1 MDTLLIVNWVAT
13 IAVILYAL
21 GLFAYLLKT
30 RYQFIQLGRKEDF
43 DARIGE
49 RVSDLVE
56 KVFGQSKLL
65 KDKKM
70 GLIHVFFFYGFLM
83 VQFGAI
89 DLIWKGL
96 APGSH
101 LPLGGAYG
109 FFTFF
114 QEIVAVVIL
123 VAVIGA
129 FYRRYV
135 EKLARLKRGWKNG
148 LVLIFIGGLMI
159 STLIGNG
166 MGLIWHG
173 HSFNGYEPVASS
185 IAAVFGFL
193 PPVAAAAI
201 FYIMW
206 WVHLL
211 LLLTFLVYIPQ
222 GKHFHLITSIVN
234 VGVNR
239 LDRRGT
245 LKPVDFA
252 ALEEA
257 EDEDDMPAL
266 GVGKIQ
272 DFTQKQLLDLYAC
285 VECGRCTNMCPATG
299 TGKMLSP
306 MDLLVKMRDHL
317 TFTGAVVT
325 KQKPWVPFQFFNNT
339 KGNQLAMAAGAE
351 GAVIEDIYS
360 PSLIGD
366 VITEEEI
373 WACTTCRNC
382 EDQCPVMNEHVDKI
396 IDLRRYLTMTE
407 GKVNPDAQRAMTNIE
422 RQGNPW
428 GLNRKE
434 KENWRDLDPSINIP
448 TVKEAKKSGEGFE
461 YLFWVGSMGSFDNRS
476 QKIAL
481 SFARLLNEAG
491 VKFAILGNKEKNSGD
506 TPRRLGNEFLFQE
519 LATANIDEFEKNEVT
534 KIVTI
539 DPHAYNIFKNEYGDF
554 GWHGEVYHHTELL
567 YDLIQQGRLTMNHRV
582 DETIVFHDSCYLGRY
597 NDVYDPPREILKGIP
612 GVNLVEMERNRQDAM
627 CCGAGGGLMWMEEHV
642 GNRINVAR
650 TEQAL
655 KTEASVISSGCPY
668 CLTMLQDG
676 TKAKEVEDK
685 IGTYDIAELLERAV
699 FGSGAPVDEEPAEEA
714 AEETQEDTAP
724 IPVVEETT
732 VETAQAA
739 PPSSSPEEV
748 QAAEEAVAT
757 TEGIE
762 STELI
767 QADVEVTEISS
778 TDEPK
783 A

>member
-1 MDTLLIVNWVAT
+1 MNALLVVNW
-13 IAVILYAL
+13 IAFVLVLLYAL

-30 RYQFIQLGRKEDF
+30 RYDYIQLGRKEQF
-43 DARIGE
+43 DARIQE
-49 RVSDLVE
+49 RVQDLIE

-70 GLIHVFFFYGFLM
+70 GLVHVLFFYGFLL
-83 VQFGAI
+83 VQLGAI
-89 DLIWKGL
+89 DFIWKGL

-101 LPLGGAYG
+101 IPLGGLYG
-109 FFTFF
+109 FFTFT
-114 QEIVAVVIL
+114 QEIVVLVIL
-123 VAVIGA
+123 IAVAVA
-129 FYRRYV
+129 FYRRYM
-135 EKLARLKRGWKNG
+135 EKLARLKRGFKNG
-148 LVLIFIGGLMI
+148 LVYMFLSILMI

-166 MGLIWHG
+166 MGIVWHNHG
-173 HSFNGYEPVASS
+173 LSAYEPVASV
-185 IAAVFGFL
+185 IAFVFQWL
-193 PPVAAAAI
+193 PQGVAAGV
-201 FYIMW
+201 FYVMW
-206 WVHLL
+206 WAHLL
-211 LLLTFLVYIPQ
+211 ALLAFLVYIPQ

-239 LDRRGT
+239 LDRKGT
-245 LKPVDFA
+245 LRPIDFE

-257 EDEDDMPAL
+257 EDEESMPAL
-266 GVGKIQ
+266 GVGKIT
-272 DFTQKQLLDLYAC
+272 DFTQKQMLDLYAC

-306 MDLLVKMRDHL
+306 MDLIVKLRDHL

-325 KQKPWVPFQFFNNT
+325 KQKPWVPFSFFKDT
-339 KGNQLAMAAGAE
+339 YGNQLAVAAGAE
-351 GAVIEDIYS
+351 GATLDSVYS
-360 PSLIGD
+360 RELIGE

-434 KENWRDLDPSINIP
+434 KENWRELDESIHIP

-481 SFARLLNEAG
+481 AFAKLMNEAG

-506 TPRRLGNEFLFQE
+506 TPRRLGNEFLFNEIAQE
-519 LATANIDEFEKNEVT
+519 NVSEFEKNDVT

-539 DPHAYNIFKNEYGDF
+539 DPHAYNIFKNEYRDF
-554 GWHGEVYHHTELL
+554 GWSGEVLHHTELL
-567 YDLIQQGRLTMNHRV
+567 YDLIQEGRLTLNFPV
-582 DETIVFHDSCYLGRY
+582 YEKIVFHDSCYLGRY
-597 NDVYDPPREILKGIP
+597 NNVYDPPREILKGIQ
-612 GVNLVEMERNRQDAM
+612 GVELVEMERNRETGM

-642 GNRINVAR
+642 GNRINVTR

-655 KTEASVISSGCPY
+655 ATEASVISSGCPY

-676 TKAKEVEDK
+676 TKAKEVEEQV
-685 IGTYDIAELLERAV
+685 GTYDIAEILVRAV
-699 FGSGAPVDEEPAEEA
+699 FGEDKPAVEETVEEELAVDAVEETVAVEAVEAVQAEAEEIA
-714 AEETQEDTAP
+714 ATTVEAP
-724 IPVVEETT
+724 AQAVSENPVVE
-732 VETAQAA
+732 VSATAD
-739 PPSSSPEEV
+739 
-748 QAAEEAVAT
+748 AE
-757 TEGIE
+757 
-762 STELI
+762 
-767 QADVEVTEISS
+767 DK
-778 TDEPK
+778 PK